1 MADWNAELYSKFEK
15 ERTLPCYDLVRAVE
29 TVPETVLDVGCG
41 IGNSTQVLADTF
53 PAAHIIGADNS
64 PDMLRYMVDSIVDD
78 LEKLPEKDGLVFS
91 NAGLQWLPDHRTRI
105 RELMGLL
112 NEGGTLAV
120 QIPSQAKHPVHHLLT
135 ETAHGA
141 RWQGKITSFRQY
153 NELTEEEYFDALSE
167 NASAFRMW
175 EIMYFFEMP
184 SHESILE

>member
-15 ERTLPCYDLVRAVE
+15 ERTLPCYALVRVVE

-64 PDMLRYMVDSIVDD
+64 PDMLRY
-78 LEKLPEKDGLVFS
+78 
-91 NAGLQWLPDHRTRI
+91 
-105 RELMGLL
+105 
-112 NEGGTLAV
+112 
-120 QIPSQAKHPVHHLLT
+120 
-135 ETAHGA
+135 A
-141 RWQGKITSFRQY
+141 R
-153 NELTEEEYFDALSE
+153 E

-184 SHESILE
+184 SHESILEWYRGTGPRPYLAQLCDEDKTAFEAEILDGIRKLYPVQKNGSIIFRFPRLFFTAQK

>member
-1 MADWNAELYSKFEK
+1 MADWNAEIYSKFEK

-64 PDMLRYMVDSIVDD
+64 PDMLRY
-78 LEKLPEKDGLVFS
+78 
-91 NAGLQWLPDHRTRI
+91 
-105 RELMGLL
+105 
-112 NEGGTLAV
+112 
-120 QIPSQAKHPVHHLLT
+120 
-135 ETAHGA
+135 A
-141 RWQGKITSFRQY
+141 R
-153 NELTEEEYFDALSE
+153 E

-184 SHESILE
+184 SHESILEWYRSAKVNQHKKREHRRKSVLSFAF